1 MANQDEYTFHLTDLF
16 EGPLDLLLHLVK
28 EQEVEIQDVR
38 LAEVVDAY
46 MAHIKHLDRLD
57 IEVAGDYLVVAATLL
72 AIKSRSLLPREEVA
86 LDDDLLDPEDELI
99 QRLIEYRRFKGAS
112 DDLEERWRRRQL
124 EHFRGFRGELKGH
137 EPERELDLG
146 ELTAWDLLATFSRLM
161 RETLQDR
168 PHRIS
173 SDSRPLRWFVQ
184 HLGGLVSR
192 RGRATL
198 RELVLDLDDGTL
210 TREGVVGSFCA
221 LLELVKIGLVSVE
234 QPDQGG
240 DIELVWAS
248 DGDTDLDELIRVSR
262 FMDEEDERSDEIPGL
277 ATTPA
282 ADEPTDGAGAPPA
295 AEVGGDVALDDDA
308 QYVPYEGADDDDLAS
323 RPSDAPQAR

>member
-1 MANQDEYTFHLTDLF
+1 
-16 EGPLDLLLHLVK
+16 
-28 EQEVEIQDVR
+28 VR
-38 LAEVVDAY
+38 LAEVVDVY
-46 MAHIKHLDRLD
+46 MAHIKGLERLD

-72 AIKSRSLLPREEVA
+72 AIKSRSLLPRDEVQ

-124 EHFRGFRGELKGH
+124 EHARGFRGELDAH
-137 EPERELDLG
+137 APERELDLG

-168 PHRIS
+168 PHRIA
-173 SDSRPLRWFVQ
+173 SDARPLRWFVR

-198 RELVLDLDDGTL
+198 RDIVLDLDDGAL
-210 TREGVVGSFCA
+210 TREGLVGSFCA
-221 LLELVKIGLVSVE
+221 LLELVKIGLVSIE
-234 QPDQGG
+234 QAEQDA
-240 DIELVWAS
+240 DIELVWSS
-248 DGDTDLDELIRVSR
+248 DGDADLDELIRVSR

-277 ATTPA
+277 VPTPTSDGTERPEEDA
-282 ADEPTDGAGAPPA
+282 EGDPDLDAQEVETQVADEIDEDARQSDMPSRGPTA
-295 AEVGGDVALDDDA
+295 
-308 QYVPYEGADDDDLAS
+308 
-323 RPSDAPQAR
+323 